1 MADLERHVLP
11 NGVEVLY
18 DDAEHKYFV
27 DGKEIPSV
35 TTVLKEYYGNMY
47 LAVSPE
53 VLAAAAEYG
62 TAVHAEIDSYVKQR
76 KTDPNI
82 AIETQY
88 DEVRNFFT
96 FVEPIYKVEPID
108 GEKVIIVYDPDGQ
121 PFACGRF
128 DLLCNIKNELT
139 LADIKTTS
147 VIHRQ
152 SVTAQLNLYAKGAYQ
167 CGYIT
172 EEQYKTLKLA
182 AIHLNKGTSK
192 VVPITKLADNFY
204 LNFMI

>member
-11 NGVEVLY
+11 NGAEVFY

-27 DGKEIPSV
+27 DGKEVPSV
-35 TTVLKEYYGNMY
+35 TTILKNYYGNMY
-47 LAVSPE
+47 SAVNPDLLKAS
-53 VLAAAAEYG
+53 AEYG

-76 KTDPNI
+76 KIDPNV
-82 AIETQY
+82 AINTQY

-96 FVEPIYKVEPID
+96 FVEPIYKVDPID
-108 GEKVIIVYDPDGQ
+108 GEKVIIVYDPDGN

-128 DLLCNIKNELT
+128 DMLCNINNELT

-147 VIHRQ
+147 AIHRQ
-152 SVTAQLNLYAKGAYQ
+152 SVTGQLNLYATGALQ

-172 EEQYKTLKLA
+172 LDQYKKLKLA

-192 VVPITKLADNFY
+192 VVPIAKLADNFY
-204 LNFMI
+204 MNFMI